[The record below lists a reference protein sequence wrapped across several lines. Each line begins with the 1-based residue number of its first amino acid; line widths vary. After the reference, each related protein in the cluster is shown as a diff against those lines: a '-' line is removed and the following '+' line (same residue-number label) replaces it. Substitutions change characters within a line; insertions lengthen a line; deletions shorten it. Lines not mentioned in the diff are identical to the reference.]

1 MKENEASYPQS
12 EEFVVSP
19 IASGSTE
26 VNVSTTERVL
36 SIFGG
41 AFLSTYALRNPT
53 IPGIILGAVGV
64 VLVKRG
70 LSGYSTI
77 NELLNREGASDE
89 LHPIEIRQ
97 TINVNKPREEV
108 YKYWRK
114 LENLPNFMKHLQ
126 SVTQLDDRRSHW
138 VATTPVGFM
147 KLKWD
152 AEIVQDQE
160 NELISWR
167 SVPQSDVDNSGEVRF
182 TDSVD
187 GKGTDI
193 ELTLKYIAPAGNA
206 GETVA
211 KLFNPAFRKLIKTDL
226 RRYKQSLET
235 NGAADP
241 EHRPEKPQFQN
252 NNP

>member
-1 MKENEASYPQS
+1 MNEKDTATAPNESY
-12 EEFVVSP
+12 VVAP
-19 IASGSTE
+19 IPSGSTE
-26 VNVSTTERVL
+26 VNVSTTERLL

-70 LSGYSTI
+70 LSGYSTL
-77 NELLNREGASDE
+77 NELFDRDGANDE

-97 TINVNKPREEV
+97 RISVNKPREEV
-108 YKYWRK
+108 YTYWRK
-114 LENLPNFMKHLQ
+114 LENLPSFMKHLQ

-138 VATTPVGFM
+138 VATTPVGFV

-152 AEIVQDQE
+152 AEIVQDQK

-167 SVPQSDVDNSGEVRF
+167 SVPNSDVDNSGEVRF
-182 TDSVD
+182 TESVD
-187 GKGTDI
+187 GNGTDI

-206 GETVA
+206 GEAVA
-211 KLFNPAFRKLIKTDL
+211 KLFNPAFRKMIKTDL

-235 NGAADP
+235 NGAGAA
-241 EHRPEKPQFQN
+241 ESQPQHPQLEN
-252 NNP
+252 RND